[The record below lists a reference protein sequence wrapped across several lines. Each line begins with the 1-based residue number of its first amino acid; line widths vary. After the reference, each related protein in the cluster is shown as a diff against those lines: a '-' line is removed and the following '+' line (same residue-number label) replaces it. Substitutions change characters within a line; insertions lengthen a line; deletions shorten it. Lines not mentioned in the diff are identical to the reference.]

1 MKHRIIEKV
10 NEVLDLELSRK
21 IYQDFIKTKL
31 ENKVIKL
38 TIEDSHF
45 SCYLTLRM
53 RKYVFLVTARM

>member
-38 TIEDSHF
+38 TIEDSSF
-45 SCYLTLRM
+45 QLIT
-53 RKYVFLVTARM
+53 